1 MRLQLAKWG
10 NSLAV
15 RLPVECTRAA
25 GLREGDTVE
34 AEVTPI
40 GEIKLTPA
48 QPFDKAAFI
57 KRLRKLRA
65 TMPMTTTTV
74 QMMFVPEPASPAI
87 DAWFE
92 SCTEPLVSSDWI
104 VTEFSSA
111 LSIKVRKGEISAKQ
125 AQAAWKDFDA
135 FCKSGLRLLPV
146 SRKAFAEAAGMARHA
161 ASGLRSGDALHL
173 AMALEAGASGIATA
187 DETLAKNAKA
197 SGLAV
202 SQIT

>member
-1 MRLQLAKWG
+1 MIYLDTSA
-10 NSLAV
+10 AV
-15 RLPVECTRAA
+15 P
-25 GLREGDTVE
+25 
-34 AEVTPI
+34 
-40 GEIKLTPA
+40 
-48 QPFDKAAFI
+48 
-57 KRLRKLRA
+57 
-65 TMPMTTTTV
+65 
-74 QMMFVPEPASPAI
+74 MFVPEPASPAI
-87 DAWFE
+87 EAWFE

-146 SRKAFAEAAGMARHA
+146 SRKAFTEAAGMARNA

-173 AMALEAGASGIATA
+173 AVALEVGASGIATA

-202 SQIT
+202 RQRAGLPPIS